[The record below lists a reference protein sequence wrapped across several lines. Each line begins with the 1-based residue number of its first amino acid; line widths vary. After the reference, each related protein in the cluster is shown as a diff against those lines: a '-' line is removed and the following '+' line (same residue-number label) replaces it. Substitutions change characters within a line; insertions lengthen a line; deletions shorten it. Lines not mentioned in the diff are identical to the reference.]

1 MKQIIFVFVF
11 FLFLPF
17 PAMAEIPDSLF
28 TVNEVNSCFT
38 VKSVKKKKNDVYVIY
53 ALKNDS
59 IYKIVS
65 YYDGNKGDRKKKLA
79 RGMQFQATLVS
90 QFGNIISPC
99 NLMLDFHGVAIGL
112 EYKKR
117 HILDLWFCEELN
129 GPYLTK

>member
-11 FLFLPF
+11 FLFLSF

-28 TVNEVNSCFT
+28 TVNKVNSCFT

-79 RGMQFQATLVS
+79 RGMQFQATLESV
-90 QFGNIISPC
+90 FGNMGRI
-99 NLMLDFHGVAIGL
+99 
-112 EYKKR
+112 E
-117 HILDLWFCEELN
+117 
-129 GPYLTK
+129 T